1 MVRVDSAACH
11 PAGTAPTPS
20 SAAAAWSLE
29 KPASREYARRTC
41 IDPGCPTNGR
51 GSPDRYAQVVVV
63 IVRFALAVD
72 WVLAPHAASVSV
84 AVTANQ

>member
-1 MVRVDSAACH
+1 MPPGRI
-11 PAGTAPTPS
+11 APKPS
-20 SAAAAWSLE
+20 SMAAAWSLE
-29 KPASREYARRTC
+29 QPASPEYARRTC
-41 IDPGCPTNGR
+41 IGPGCPTNGR